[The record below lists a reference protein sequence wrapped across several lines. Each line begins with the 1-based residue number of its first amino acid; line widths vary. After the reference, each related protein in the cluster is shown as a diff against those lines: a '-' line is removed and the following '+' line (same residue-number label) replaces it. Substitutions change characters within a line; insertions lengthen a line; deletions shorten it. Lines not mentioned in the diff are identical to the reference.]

1 LKFCFESRQDT
12 ARVSRVEALRIR
24 LFALLGVLSISFSA
38 IFVRLSGASPVTAA
52 FFRGLYAIPP
62 LLGIWWLTR
71 ARDGRPI
78 AARAVALASGVFL
91 AIDLGLWHQ
100 SIADIGAGL
109 ATVLVNSQVLFVG
122 AAAWIL
128 HRERPSQLAL
138 VMIPIVLSGMVLI
151 SGLGRPDAY
160 GAHPMAGVVFA
171 VLAAACYAGFLLIFR
186 ASNRELIAPPGP
198 VLDATIGMT
207 LGALVLAA
215 PFDPHFSLA
224 ITWPAHGWLLAMA
237 LICQAAGWILIG
249 TALPR
254 LPALESSVI
263 LLSQPIGTV
272 SWGWLVFHERMS
284 GIQATGM
291 VVMTVGIAALMLKGT
306 VRDRSNLA

>member
-1 LKFCFESRQDT
+1 M
-12 ARVSRVEALRIR
+12 IR

-62 LLGIWWLTR
+62 LFIIWWSVRASDTR
-71 ARDGRPI
+71 S
-78 AARAVALASGVFL
+78 RASRGLAMASGVLL
-91 AIDLGLWHQ
+91 AIDLALWHQ

-109 ATVLVNSQVLFVG
+109 ATVLVNTQVLFIGV
-122 AAAWIL
+122 AAWVL
-128 HRERPSQLAL
+128 HRERPSRLAL
-138 VMIPIVLSGMVLI
+138 VMIPVVLAGVVLV

-160 GAHPMAGVVFA
+160 GAKPAAGVVFA
-171 VLAAACYAGFLLIFR
+171 VMAAACYAGFLLIFR
-186 ASNRELIAPPGP
+186 ASNRDLIPPPGP

-207 LGALVLAA
+207 LGALILAA

-249 TALPR
+249 IALPR

-272 SWGWLVFHERMS
+272 TWGWLIFAERMS
-284 GIQATGM
+284 VIQATGM
-291 VVMTVGIAALMLKGT
+291 GVMTIGIATLMVKGT
-306 VRDRSNLA
+306 VGNPSSLPDRSGTSRAANPTGHSTY

>member
-1 LKFCFESRQDT
+1 M
-12 ARVSRVEALRIR
+12 RIR
-24 LFALLGVLSISFSA
+24 LLALLGVLSISFSA

-52 FFRGLYAIPP
+52 FFRGLYAILP
-62 LLGIWWLTR
+62 LLLVWWLAR
-71 ARDGRPI
+71 ASDTRPI
-78 AARAVALASGVFL
+78 AARALALASGVVL
-91 AIDLGLWHQ
+91 AIDLALWHQ

-109 ATVLVNSQVLFVG
+109 ATVLVNAQVLVVG
-122 AAAWIL
+122 AAAWIV
-128 HRERPSQLAL
+128 HRERPSRLAL
-138 VMIPIVLSGMVLI
+138 VMIPIVLAGVALI

-160 GAHPMAGVVFA
+160 GANPIAGMVFA
-171 VLAAACYAGFLLIFR
+171 VTAAVCYAGFLLIFR
-186 ASNRELIAPPGP
+186 ASNRDLVPLPGP

-224 ITWPAHGWLLAMA
+224 VTWPAHGWLLAMA

-249 TALPR
+249 IALPR

-272 SWGWLVFHERMS
+272 TWGWLMFHERMS
-284 GIQATGM
+284 LIQAAGM
-291 VVMTVGIAALMLKGT
+291 VVMTVGIAVLVLKGS
-306 VRDRSNLA
+306 VRDRTDQPKRS